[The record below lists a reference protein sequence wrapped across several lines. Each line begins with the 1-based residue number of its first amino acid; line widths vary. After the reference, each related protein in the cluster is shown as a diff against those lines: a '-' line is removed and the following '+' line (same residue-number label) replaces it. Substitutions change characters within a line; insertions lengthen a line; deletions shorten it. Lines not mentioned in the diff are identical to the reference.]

1 MKPPCVVTVQY
12 ILPALRVA
20 ISKEL
25 INTYKMRKAEV
36 AAKMDLTP
44 AAITQYLKRSRG
56 DAASAA
62 IERSGRVKE
71 LIYDISRD
79 IAEGVSPPDLLLMK
93 LCRIC
98 RAARDEGL
106 ICEAHME
113 MMPSLRGIETC
124 ACSWGPIR

>member
-1 MKPPCVVTVQY
+1 MTVQY

-20 ISKEL
+20 ICKEL
-25 INTYKMRKAEV
+25 IKTYKMRRVEV
-36 AAKMDLTP
+36 AEKMGLTP
-44 AAITQYLKRSRG
+44 AAITQYMKRVRG
-56 DAASAA
+56 DAAYAA
-62 IERSGRVKE
+62 IERSSRVKE
-71 LIYDISRD
+71 LISDISRD
-79 IAEGVSPPDLLLMK
+79 IAEEMSPPDLILMK